1 MFPHI
6 AGIDLGTSNSC
17 ISIFRNGR
25 VEMIP
30 DSQGRNI
37 TPSVVSFTK
46 DGRRYGYDA
55 KNMMATNPQNT
66 VFDVKRLIGHE
77 FTDQCVQED
86 MKRWPFLVTGNED
99 NHPEIHVTI
108 EGKDEIFTPE
118 QISGFVIENM
128 VKKARD
134 YTGED
139 ITNVVIT
146 VPAYFNDNQRRATK
160 DAGVLAG
167 VNVLCVLNEPTAAAI
182 AYGVRNEEKKKTL
195 LVYDFGGGTFDVTVL
210 GILGDEYT
218 VLSTDGDTHLG
229 GDDIDAVVF
238 QMIKDFI
245 VDSGGVL
252 DLTNQKQKMKLSRLA
267 EDIKI
272 NLTMMND
279 YDIDLSDYCDSP
291 IHITRVQF
299 ENKIKPILY
308 KTLEIVD
315 RALQNCNR
323 SYEDI
328 DEVVLIGGS
337 SRIPYVAQ
345 LLGERFGSG
354 KVSHKINVDE
364 AVSQGATLRAV
375 QMTRDPNVVV
385 PHDDVDNP
393 DNSDNSADS
402 DDSDDLDFTIVH
414 VNDIVP
420 LSLGLERA
428 DKMMSVVIPRLTPYG
443 ESTVRTYVTAKD
455 RQTRMKIRV
464 YQGERAVASDNL
476 LIGSLKLY
484 GIPPLPKGEACVDV
498 TYATDKNGILT
509 VSAAVCQMDEE
520 TGEPMV
526 DESGHHIYLED
537 TAISMTIDSR
547 SKNLTQDQLMEM
559 LRKAEEMRE
568 YDEMK
573 RRCAELRNNIQSRM
587 YVMEELYSR
596 KKDNLDEEFLSSL
609 EQSLVQLKTVVKN
622 ANTVSES
629 ELNSYFE
636 AAGEWIKRLEE

>member
-1 MFPHI
+1 
-6 AGIDLGTSNSC
+6 
-17 ISIFRNGR
+17 
-25 VEMIP
+25 MIP

-37 TPSVVSFTK
+37 TPSIVSFTK

-55 KNMMATNPQNT
+55 KNMMSTNPKNT

-77 FTDQCVQED
+77 FTDKCVEED
-86 MKRWPFLVTGNED
+86 MKRWPFLVTGNID

-118 QISGFVIENM
+118 QISGFVIENL

-134 YTGED
+134 YTGND
-139 ITNVVIT
+139 ITDVVIT

-229 GDDIDAVVF
+229 GDDIDAIVF
-238 QMIKDFI
+238 QMINEFI
-245 VDSGGVL
+245 VKSGGEI
-252 DLTNQKQKMKLSRLA
+252 DLTDQKQKMKLSKLA
-267 EDIKI
+267 EDTKI
-272 NLTMMND
+272 NLTMLND
-279 YDIDLSDYCDSP
+279 YDIDLSDYCDSTH
-291 IHITRVQF
+291 IITRVQF
-299 ENKIKPILY
+299 ENKIKPILDR
-308 KTLEIVD
+308 TLEIVD

-345 LLGERFGSG
+345 LLGERFGPE

-375 QMTRDPNVVV
+375 QMVRDPNVMV
-385 PHDDVDNP
+385 PHSST
-393 DNSDNSADS
+393 DNSDSEDDS
-402 DDSDDLDFTIVH
+402 DDADDLDFTIVH

-443 ESTVRTYVTAKD
+443 ESTVRTYVTARD
-455 RQTRMKIRV
+455 RQQRMKIRV

-484 GIPPLPKGEACVDV
+484 GIPPLPRGEACVDV
-498 TYATDKNGILT
+498 TYATDKDGILT
-509 VSAAVCQMDEE
+509 VSAAVCLMNEE
-520 TGEPMV
+520 TGEPMT
-526 DESGHHIYLED
+526 DEFGHHIYLED

-568 YDEMK
+568 YDDMK
-573 RRCAELRNNIQSRM
+573 RRCAELRNNIQSRI
-587 YVMEELYSR
+587 YVMEELYNR
-596 KKDNLDEEFLSSL
+596 KKDDLDEMFLSSL
-609 EQSLVQLKTVVKN
+609 EQSLTQLKTVVKN
-622 ANTVSES
+622 ANAVSES